1 MTIKE
6 LVAKLKAL
14 VTEGK
19 DDEVEAL
26 LGDLSKPAMDKVEAF
41 LEQTAEGKRLLQSI
55 SDRAVASYEK
65 ERLPAKQEEYFKKKQ
80 LELNPPEDPEKKALL
95 DRILA
100 LENNLTDKARNER
113 VMTHK
118 SLFSKSFTEKKLPP
132 KALELIDHLGLDLD
146 TDKAGEKAMT
156 VAAILEEIVNV
167 GADARIKGNAHTPGQ
182 SSATPP
188 PDSDLSDDE
197 FFSKHAKK

>member
-6 LVAKLKAL
+6 LVAKLKTL
-14 VTEGK
+14 VAENK
-19 DDEVEAL
+19 DEEVEAL
-26 LGDLSKPAMDKVEAF
+26 LGDLSKPAMDKVESF

-65 ERLPAKQEEYFKKKQ
+65 EKLPLKQEEYFKKKQ

-95 DRILA
+95 DRVMA
-100 LENNLTDKARNER
+100 LENNLTEKSRNER
-113 VMTHK
+113 VMSHK

-132 KALELIDHLGLDLD
+132 KALDLIDHLGLDLD
-146 TDKAGEKAMT
+146 TDKAGEKATT
-156 VAAILEEIVNV
+156 VAAILEEIVNT
-167 GADARIKGNAHTPGQ
+167 GADARIKSNAHSPGQ
-182 SSATPP
+182 SAAVPA
-188 PDSDLSDDE
+188 PDAELSDDE